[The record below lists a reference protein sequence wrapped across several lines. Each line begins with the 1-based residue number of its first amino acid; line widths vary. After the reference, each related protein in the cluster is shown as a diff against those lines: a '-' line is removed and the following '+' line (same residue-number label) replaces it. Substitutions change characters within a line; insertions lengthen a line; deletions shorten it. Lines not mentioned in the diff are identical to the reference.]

1 MQALTFIVFQS
12 DPRLAQ
18 ALAATLSHH
27 YHSVHVANSLDELWI
42 AIPRHRADVAILD
55 IEASCLDEVAK
66 LHRQFSR
73 VSILCTHRVAD
84 QEMWAAALNA
94 GASDMCPA
102 FDTEGILMSA
112 ERNATLTQ
120 AIA

>member
-1 MQALTFIVFQS
+1 MQALTIIVLQS
-12 DPRLAQ
+12 DPRLSQ

-42 AIPRHRADVAILD
+42 SIPQHRADVAILD
-55 IEASCLDEVAK
+55 IEHSCLEEVAR
-66 LHRQFSR
+66 LHHQFPS

-84 QEMWAAALNA
+84 EEMWAAALNA

-102 FDTEGILMSA
+102 LDTEGILMSA
-112 ERNATLTQ
+112 ERNATLTH
-120 AIA
+120 AAA